1 MLAFRDNPS
10 SAPQIGQQLGATY
23 VLEGTIRRSGERLRI
38 TAQLVES
45 ATRHSVWAER
55 YDRQLQDVFA
65 IQDEIAIS
73 IAQAL
78 RITLSPQEEKTI
90 GQKPTENPQAYDFYL
105 RGRNYMRRENLDY
118 GLQMFEQAIRLDPH
132 FALAHA
138 GIASLCGVIYEIREQ
153 NENWITRGLAACDR
167 GMALAPDLPEIMVAR
182 SLLFYAQRKYEESEL
197 MARRAIERKRDCD
210 GSWTILGRALMSS
223 GKYEEA
229 ARLVEQALEANG
241 DDYNI
246 YIPFIICVE
255 NLGRT
260 KDVERLR
267 QRMTGVL
274 RQQLEIVPEDVRARI
289 LLSANLAAFGDAEE
303 SVRHLETA
311 VALRPNDGNTLYNA
325 ACTYGIL
332 KNKAKA
338 LEMVKKALAAGW
350 DNLNWAAR
358 DSDLECLH
366 DDPEFQKLVGLKEA
380 SAS

>member
-118 GLQMFEQAIRLDPH
+118 GLQMFEQAIRLDAN

-182 SLLFYAQRKYEESEL
+182 ALLFYAQRKYEESEL

-229 ARLVEQALEANG
+229 ARLVEQALDANG

-267 QRMTGVL
+267 ERMTGVL

-332 KNKAKA
+332 KSKAKA

-366 DDPEFQKLVGLKEA
+366 DDPEFRKLVGLKEA

>member
-1 MLAFRDNPS
+1 
-10 SAPQIGQQLGATY
+10 
-23 VLEGTIRRSGERLRI
+23 
-38 TAQLVES
+38 
-45 ATRHSVWAER
+45 
-55 YDRQLQDVFA
+55 
-65 IQDEIAIS
+65 
-73 IAQAL
+73 
-78 RITLSPQEEKTI
+78 
-90 GQKPTENPQAYDFYL
+90 
-105 RGRNYMRRENLDY
+105 
-118 GLQMFEQAIRLDPH
+118 
-132 FALAHA
+132 
-138 GIASLCGVIYEIREQ
+138 
-153 NENWITRGLAACDR
+153 
-167 GMALAPDLPEIMVAR
+167 MVAR

-210 GSWTILGRALMSS
+210 GSWTILGRALMSG

-229 ARLVEQALEANG
+229 ARLVDQALEANG

-289 LLSANLAAFGDAEE
+289 LLSANLAAFGDGEE

-366 DDPEFQKLVGLKEA
+366 GDPEFQKLVGLKEA
-380 SAS
+380 SAP